1 MKKETETIDGYEQ
14 AVRNINGL
22 HKSRMN
28 RGITQRELS
37 QLSGVSRRQISEY
50 ERGASLPSVK
60 NYNKLA
66 KVFKWVAISKTSS
79 RSIRKSNISNIL
91 DDLRKLEPVKL
102 PEAVKF
108 TFEEGHCYSIADRCI
123 TDREENKNREAVADY
138 VFRYER
144 KQGIHHMFREVR
156 GKWTRTYTDAQL
168 IGKKIIEE
176 VNDV

>member
-1 MKKETETIDGYEQ
+1 MKKETETIEGYER
-14 AVRNINGL
+14 AARNINNL

-37 QLSGVSRRQISEY
+37 QLSGVSRVQISEY
-50 ERGASLPSVK
+50 ERGARLPSVK

-79 RSIRKSNISNIL
+79 RSIRKSNTSNIL
-91 DDLRKLEPVKL
+91 DDLKKLEPVKL

-108 TFEEGHCYSIADRCI
+108 TFEEGHCYSILNTVRD
-123 TDREENKNREAVADY
+123 KNEAVTDCI
-138 VFRYER
+138 FRYEG
-144 KQGIHHMFREVR
+144 KQGIHHMFREIR